1 MKRLAVVIVNYRTA
15 EMARECVE
23 SLDAQMQIGTIGYKI
38 FIVDNDSG
46 DGSYET
52 LAARF
57 DGRSDVEVIQ
67 AGQNLGYAAANNQIL
82 EPIIASDEYEY
93 VWLLNPDTV
102 VLTGITDEIL
112 DFMARPRV
120 AALGARLQDP
130 DTTPQISAFRFPGGM
145 SEYLQAANLSLLNRW
160 FAKWRVVQPVQ
171 DEPAQTDWLAGA
183 SVLIKVA
190 ALRDVG
196 LFDEEFFLYFEEV
209 DLFRRLAA
217 AGWESWY
224 FPKMHVIHHVGA
236 STGIS
241 DDRRRVGEMP
251 EYWYAS
257 RSHYFLKQHG
267 TLGAAWIDLCWLIGR
282 GVFVLSR
289 FLLRRRDTAAVR
301 SGQIY
306 AHNALTRRWRVS
318 R

>member
-15 EMARECVE
+15 EMAGACVE
-23 SLDAQMQIGTIGYKI
+23 SLDARMHIGTIGYKI

-57 DGRSDVEVIQ
+57 DGRADVEVIQ
-67 AGQNLGYAAANNQIL
+67 AGNNLGYAAANNQVL

-102 VLTGITDEIL
+102 VLTGITEEIL

-130 DTTPQISAFRFPGGM
+130 DTTPQISAFRFPGGV
-145 SEYLQAANLSLLNRW
+145 SEFLQSANLSLLNRC
-160 FAKWRVVQPVQ
+160 FAKWRVVQPVR
-171 DEPAQTDWLAGA
+171 DEPTQTDWLAGA
-183 SVLIKVA
+183 SVLFNVA

-209 DLFRRLAA
+209 DLFRRLAG

-224 FPKMHVIHHVGA
+224 FPEMRVIHHVGA

-267 TLGAAWIDLCWLIGR
+267 TSGAALIDLCWLVGR
-282 GVFVLSR
+282 GLFVLSR
-289 FLLRRRDTAAVR
+289 FLLRKRDTAAVR
-301 SGQIY
+301 CGQIY
-306 AHNALTRRWRVS
+306 AHNALTRHLRVS